1 MARKGLK
8 LNIAAQLAFGYLAM
22 IAFIAGIALT
32 GFLNMRVIMDRLAD
46 MHETKLPSVDF
57 LDQADRDLQQLL
69 VAERSL
75 LSLPAG
81 DPRAKDQIADIDE
94 NFQQSKER
102 AEKFF
107 ALSNGA
113 EEKVLF
119 DKYLA
124 DRAAWEPLSKR
135 IVSLASAGDLAG
147 ASALSFGQAA
157 AGFEAMRENL
167 NQLQELTLSKA
178 EANKA
183 EAAGAFSAS
192 VAVLIAFAL
201 AAIVAAVVIAYLIAS
216 SIVRSLSAAVTLA
229 DSIAAGDLTAR
240 ISDRF
245 LTRGDELGALSRA
258 LDQMSRRLAE
268 IVGTIDEAAGGIE
281 GEAGQVSNSAQSVSQ
296 GATEQASSVEEL
308 SSSMEEMVSG
318 IRQNADN
325 AGETGRISLAAANEG
340 ARGGEAVAET
350 VSAMKE
356 ISGKIAIIEEIARQ
370 TNLLALNAAI
380 EAARAGEAG
389 KGFAVVASEV
399 RKLAER
405 SQRSAG
411 EITALSGRS
420 MKVAEEAGQVI
431 GRIVPDIRK
440 TNELVQEI
448 VASNREQESGA
459 SQINSAVLQMDEVIQ
474 HNASAAE
481 ELSAM
486 ADSLAARSRELRD
499 TVGFFRLSEEGAA
512 GKIPMESVHAVP
524 KAGGRSAP
532 RKPASPKKEPA
543 KKATIAP
550 RPDTAARGIVPVQN
564 AGSASDAD
572 FEEF

>member
-1 MARKGLK
+1 MARKNLK

-46 MHETKLPSVDF
+46 MHETKLPSVDA

-75 LSLPAG
+75 LSLPAE

-107 ALSNGA
+107 ALSSGA
-113 EEKVLF
+113 EEKILF

-135 IVSLASAGDLAG
+135 IVALVSAGDLAG

-183 EAAGAFSAS
+183 EAAGAFSTS
-192 VAVLIAFAL
+192 VAVLIAFAI
-201 AAIVAAVVIAYLIAS
+201 AAIVAAVFIAYLIAS
-216 SIVRSLSAAVTLA
+216 GIVRSLSAAVSLA
-229 DSIAAGDLTAR
+229 DSIASGDLTAR

-245 LTRGDELGALSRA
+245 LTRGDELGSLARA

-268 IVGTIDEAAGGIE
+268 IVGSIDEAAVGIQ
-281 GEAGQVSNSAQSVSQ
+281 GEAGQVSTSAQSVSQ
-296 GATEQASSVEEL
+296 GAAEQASSVEEL

-325 AGETGRISLAAANEG
+325 ASETGRISLAAANEG

-411 EITALSGRS
+411 EITSLSGRS

-474 HNASAAE
+474 QNASSSEELASMAE
-481 ELSAM
+481 ELSAQ
-486 ADSLAARSRELRD
+486 SQTLRD
-499 TVGFFRLSEEGAA
+499 TVGFFKVS
-512 GKIPMESVHAVP
+512 
-524 KAGGRSAP
+524 RSAE
-532 RKPASPKKEPA
+532 RRTEPASAGRPAASRPGPRTEPKLP
-543 KKATIAP
+543 AP
-550 RPDTAARGIVPVQN
+550 RPTPAPQKAPAPPKAPAQPPRAIVPVQDQLD
-564 AGSASDAD
+564 SD